1 MIIECNNCKK
11 KFEVDDALI
20 PINGRLLQ
28 CNLCNHK
35 WFFKNEILHKPIS
48 SVLIQNLETTESS
61 DTKID
66 KFTNPDT
73 EQNDNDKIDIPI
85 SDTIDIPISD
95 TIDIPISETIDTLN
109 DDKNDTITFKEKKI
123 KKFKTLNLIIVFIIS
138 FVALIILIDTFKQPI
153 GKFYPNIEFLLY
165 NLYESFKDM
174 KLFLND
180 LI

>member
-1 MIIECNNCKK
+1 MIIECNKCKK

-35 WFFKNEILHKPIS
+35 WFFKNKILHKPIS
-48 SVLIQNLETTESS
+48 SVLTQNLETTESS
-61 DTKID
+61 DTKLD

-73 EQNDNDKIDIPI
+73 EQNDN
-85 SDTIDIPISD
+85 DTIDIPISD

-109 DDKNDTITFKEKKI
+109 DDKIDTIILKEKKI

-174 KLFLND
+174 KLFLYD